1 MSTIVADPSAA
12 YKYSMILVINSESRL
27 APSCRRRGRL
37 QIGLGPNQQMGMES
51 VDLEEMM
58 VQCTSSIRLWRPN
71 SVSERKQSHEPDKI
85 HRR

>member
-1 MSTIVADPSAA
+1 
-12 YKYSMILVINSESRL
+12 
-27 APSCRRRGRL
+27 
-37 QIGLGPNQQMGMES
+37 MGMES